1 MEDLYSIIGKLYTDI
16 VHAQK
21 YIESLQASLMEKD
34 KTIADL
40 RLDLKKINADPQ

>member
-1 MEDLYSIIGKLYTDI
+1 MEELYAIIGKLYTDI

-21 YIESLQASLMEKD
+21 YVESLQTNLAEKD

-40 RLDLKKINADPQ
+40 RLDLKKINVDQ